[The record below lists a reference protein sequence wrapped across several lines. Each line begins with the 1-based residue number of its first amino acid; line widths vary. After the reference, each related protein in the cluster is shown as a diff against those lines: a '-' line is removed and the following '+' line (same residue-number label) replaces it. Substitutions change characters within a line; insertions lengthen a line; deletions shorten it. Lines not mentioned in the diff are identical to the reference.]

1 MTVVNFLE
9 GTRFTAAKHDNQQ
22 SPYRHLLKP
31 KAGGVAFVLAALGD
45 NLDVTI
51 LYPAGAPPGFWDLLC
66 GRVDR
71 VVVDVQTR
79 PLEPA
84 LWRSDYQ
91 EDPVFRAEMQQ
102 WVSDLWAQKDAR
114 LVQMAEQESEGSAQ
128 PAERAGSE

>member
-1 MTVVNFLE
+1 M
-9 GTRFTAAKHDNQQ
+9 
-22 SPYRHLLKP
+22 
-31 KAGGVAFVLAALGD
+31 
-45 NLDVTI
+45 
-51 LYPAGAPPGFWDLLC
+51 
-66 GRVDR
+66 
-71 VVVDVQTR
+71 VDVQTR